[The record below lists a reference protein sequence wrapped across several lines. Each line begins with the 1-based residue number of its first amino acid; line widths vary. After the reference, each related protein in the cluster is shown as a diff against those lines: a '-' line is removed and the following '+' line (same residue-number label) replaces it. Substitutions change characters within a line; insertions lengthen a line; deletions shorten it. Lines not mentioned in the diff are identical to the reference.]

1 MNTQPVTPMPAF
13 PPPKISGQGVVYK
26 KDGTVSKP
34 EEPKE
39 KEDGRNSDNR
49 SA

>member
-1 MNTQPVTPMPAF
+1 MNEPVKMPTL
-13 PPPKISGQGVVYK
+13 PIDPKVDGKGVVYK

-34 EEPKE
+34 EPERK
-39 KEDGRNSDNR
+39 DNGCNANDR

>member
-39 KEDGRNSDNR
+39 KDNGRNANDR
-49 SA
+49 ST